1 MQVQQTDTTSR
12 SFLRPRTNTA
22 THLYRYLMVTT
33 GQFFR
38 ITLISIIWTRW
49 FLRTACPAVF
59 IPSPSCH
66 LLPGLCFSVGPWT
79 LLQSSV
85 IWQWGMRLKD
95 NLYCFEYYA
104 LDILSWHRLWHSVAP
119 MKSYADTNKL
129 YYMLHYVIPVYN
141 LEFPMRSTIW
151 SVTNCT
157 CSAICSQ
164 KFGNIPSFIK
174 PRSANKVYIKVQ
186 FLIPPTCFGGHLP
199 PSKSI
204 QHQYV

>member
-1 MQVQQTDTTSR
+1 MQVQQTDTISR

-22 THLYRYLMVTT
+22 THLYWYLMVTT

-49 FLRTACPAVF
+49 ILRTACPAVF

-85 IWQWGMRLKD
+85 IWQWSMRLKD
-95 NLYCFEYYA
+95 NLYCFENYA
-104 LDILSWHRLWHSVAP
+104 MDILSWHRQCFTYEILRWH
-119 MKSYADTNKL
+119 KL

-141 LEFPMRSTIW
+141 SEFAMRSTIW

-157 CSAICSQ
+157 CSAQ

-174 PRSANKVYIKVQ
+174 PRSAKKVYIKVQ
-186 FLIPPTCFGGHLP
+186 FLIPPTCYGGHLR
-199 PSKSI
+199 PSKCI
-204 QHQYV
+204 QHQYI